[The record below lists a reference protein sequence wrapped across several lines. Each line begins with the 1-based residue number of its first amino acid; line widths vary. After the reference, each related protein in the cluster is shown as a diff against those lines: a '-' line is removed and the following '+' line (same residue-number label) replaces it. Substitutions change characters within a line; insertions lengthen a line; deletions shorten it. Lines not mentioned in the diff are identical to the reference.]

1 MTPAEDKALRTFLK
15 EWTDKGYIRESKSP
29 YASTFFFIKKKDGKL
44 RPIQDYRKLNEQ
56 TIRNQYP
63 LPLIPDLIAEVQN
76 AWVFTK
82 FNIRWG
88 YNNVQIKEGDEHEAA
103 FKTKY
108 GLFKPR
114 VMFFGL
120 TNSPATFQAM
130 TNEILRDL
138 REKYRPLGVVISG
151 YMDDYLIATSSS
163 INLHRQATHDLLDLI
178 KQHDLFIKP
187 EKCVWEAPH
196 VDYLGLIL
204 EKGVVRMDPAKI
216 AGVAE
221 WPVPT
226 TVKQV

>member
-1 MTPAEDKALRTFLK
+1 M
-15 EWTDKGYIRESKSP
+15 
-29 YASTFFFIKKKDGKL
+29 
-44 RPIQDYRKLNEQ
+44 
-56 TIRNQYP
+56 
-63 LPLIPDLIAEVQN
+63 IPDLIAEVQN

-88 YNNVQIKEGDEHEAA
+88 YNNVQIKEGDEHKAA

-108 GLFKPR
+108 GLFEPR

-120 TNSPATFQAM
+120 TNSPATFQVM

-138 REKYRPLGVVISG
+138 REKYRPLGVIISG
-151 YMDDYLIATSSS
+151 YMDNYLIATSSS
-163 INLHRQATHDLLDLI
+163 IELHRQATHDLLDLI
-178 KQHDLFIKP
+178 EQHDLFIKP

-221 WPVPT
+221 WPTPT
-226 TVKQV
+226 TVKQVQSFLGFVNYYRPFVPKFSHIARPLNELT